1 MAACRYSLLAFAA
14 VAAMACGTEDARAE
28 NGFIDE
34 VRLGVLDHDTGLV
47 GTSKED
53 GVDIGLEFLSRPLSS
68 LPLGSP
74 RLVFGGLVNSEGQT
88 NQSYAGLMARSEF
101 AEDALR
107 TGDGFFLEGTVAV
120 AWHDGKLDVT
130 GTPEEEEWKS
140 HGSSWGFRT
149 GFGVGYRIDET
160 WTVALSFHH
169 FSNADL
175 AQPNEG
181 TNDVGLR
188 IGMGF

>member
-14 VAAMACGTEDARAE
+14 AAALACGTGIARAE
-28 NGFIDE
+28 DGFIDE

-53 GVDIGLEFLSRPLSS
+53 GVDIGLEFLSRPL
-68 LPLGSP
+68 PLGLLNSP

-88 NQSYAGLMARSEF
+88 NQAYAGLMARWEF
-101 AEDALR
+101 AENSMREGDA
-107 TGDGFFLEGTVAV
+107 FFLEGMVAA

-160 WTVALSFHH
+160 WTVALSFNH